1 MMNFLSGVSAVM
13 LLSAVAAVPQQGG
26 YQYNR
31 NQYNQPLGVQPLLGN
46 PGQQFNQQQGFSQS
60 RNSVPITSYTN
71 EVGHD
76 GSFTYAYTTGD
87 GQGAQAQGYLKNAG
101 NKDLEA
107 QVVQG
112 SYSYTAPDG
121 TPISVKWFADE
132 NGFRAEGLHLPTPP
146 PIPEAIA
153 KSLQFIARAQNL
165 PQSGY
170 NQYQNDQGFNKYG

>member
-1 MMNFLSGVSAVM
+1 M
-13 LLSAVAAVPQQGG
+13 
-26 YQYNR
+26 
-31 NQYNQPLGVQPLLGN
+31 
-46 PGQQFNQQQGFSQS
+46 
-60 RNSVPITSYTN
+60 
-71 EVGHD
+71 GHD
-76 GSFTYAYTTGD
+76 GSFTYSYTTGD

>member
-1 MMNFLSGVSAVM
+1 MMVISVVIGA
-13 LLSAVAAVPQQGG
+13 PQQQQPG
-26 YQYNR
+26 YNYNR
-31 NQYNQPLGVQPLLGN
+31 NQFNQLSVQPLQQN
-46 PGQQFNQQQGFSQS
+46 PGQQQYNQPQGFSNS
-60 RNSVPITSYTN
+60 RNNVPITSYTN

-76 GSFTYAYTTGD
+76 GSFTYSYTTGD
-87 GQGAQAQGYLKNAG
+87 GQGAQAQGFLKNAG

-107 QVVQG
+107 QVVSG

>member
-1 MMNFLSGVSAVM
+1 MNFLCAISAVILVSAVG
-13 LLSAVAAVPQQGG
+13 AAPQQQG
-26 YQYNR
+26 YNYNR
-31 NQYNQPLGVQPLLGN
+31 NQYNQLSVQPLQGN
-46 PGQQFNQQQGFSQS
+46 PGQQQYNQGFSQS

-71 EVGHD
+71 EVNHD
-76 GSFTYAYTTGD
+76 GSFTYSYTTGD